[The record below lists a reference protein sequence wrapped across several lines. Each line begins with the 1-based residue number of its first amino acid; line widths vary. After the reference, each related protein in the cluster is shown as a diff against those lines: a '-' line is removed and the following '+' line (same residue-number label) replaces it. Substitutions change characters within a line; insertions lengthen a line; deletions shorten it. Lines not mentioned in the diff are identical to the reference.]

1 MLVLKKTKKKSLIEI
16 LDQISLRFLHKL
28 IEYFKVVLFIC
39 IFKFPFIKDLFETK
53 NTVSI

>member
-53 NTVSI
+53 NAVSI